1 MPLAGSHVN
10 QDASVSLALYFGW
23 AFVKNR
29 KRLQSLRKECSVK
42 PAGEMKVMSLR
53 IDKSSIVK
61 SYADY
66 SVIITGIVGLLV
78 Q

>member
-1 MPLAGSHVN
+1 MPPASSHVN

-23 AFVKNR
+23 AFVKSR

-42 PAGEMKVMSLR
+42 PAGETKVMSLR
-53 IDKSSIVK
+53 IDKSSTVK

-66 SVIITGIVGLLV
+66 SVIITGFVGLLV